1 MTLKNVQGVMGSC
14 THFKNITI
22 DKNVKTGLLKDGV
35 RVKII
40 LIFILCFLKSSTHSM
55 ISIQLFYRFIFI
67 FIFNYICVCM
77 CAGACTYACRCPQKT
92 EVPDPLKLE
101 LQ

>member
-55 ISIQLFYRFIFI
+55 ISIQLFCRFI

>member
-35 RVKII
+35 RVKDDFNIYFM
-40 LIFILCFLKSSTHSM
+40 LFKIFYS
-55 ISIQLFYRFIFI
+55 FYDKHPT
-67 FIFNYICVCM
+67 V
-77 CAGACTYACRCPQKT
+77 
-92 EVPDPLKLE
+92 L
-101 LQ
+101 